1 MERIP
6 EVGEGE
12 TVRWAGAESCSGDGE
27 GLGEPVC
34 GGPWRGHRGRH
45 VGTVLSRK
53 EIHGEVCDAAV
64 H

>member
-34 GGPWRGHRGRH
+34 GGPWRGH
-45 VGTVLSRK
+45 
-53 EIHGEVCDAAV
+53 
-64 H
+64 